1 MSPNWTRMSLKG
13 PKCAALLEY
22 CVGQLMSSPPNKKK
36 HGKEV
41 GTEMWRSGLGVK
53 GAKTCEKVS
62 LEKKT

>member
-1 MSPNWTRMSLKG
+1 
-13 PKCAALLEY
+13 
-22 CVGQLMSSPPNKKK
+22 MSSPPNKKK

>member
-1 MSPNWTRMSLKG
+1 
-13 PKCAALLEY
+13 
-22 CVGQLMSSPPNKKK
+22 MSSPPNKQK